1 MVSARVFRSI
11 SLFATVAASKPCPDY
26 LCDVEGDEGFALL
39 QTNQMHRDAQGLQPP
54 APSPG
59 ASVDCTYDSKTK
71 CAGNQC
77 CPQSTNTSGKTYPC
91 PSADASWDG
100 CETGITALLQHP
112 PTPAPP
118 APAPGASVDCTY
130 DSNTKCAGNQCC
142 PRSTNTSDK
151 TYPCPSADAG
161 WDGCETGIAALLQ
174 EAHPHGGGA
183 HVKCPYSGAGCAG
196 NQCCPKA
203 AQTGGKTFPCPSAD
217 PNWNKCQAA
226 APQPLN
232 KLGEK
237 CGTCGSY
244 PGDAGACESQYEC
257 AKPNNVMVGQCPICQ
272 YPAPAPSPAPLN
284 DLGEKCGVCGSYPGD
299 AGPCKSQYVCQQP
312 NNAVMGQCP
321 ICAYPPTTTT
331 PPPVQ
336 LGQKCGPDYGECA
349 DIYVCQSP
357 PQGAPP
363 GSPSICAYPR

>member
-54 APSPG
+54 APS
-59 ASVDCTYDSKTK
+59 
-71 CAGNQC
+71 
-77 CPQSTNTSGKTYPC
+77 
-91 PSADASWDG
+91 
-100 CETGITALLQHP
+100 
-112 PTPAPP
+112 
-118 APAPGASVDCTY
+118 PGASVDCTY

-196 NQCCPKA
+196 NQCCPGA

-217 PNWNKCQAA
+217 PNWNHCQAA
-226 APQPLN
+226 APHPLN

-336 LGQKCGPDYGECA
+336 LGQKCGVSGSTNTNYGECA

>member
-11 SLFATVAASKPCPDY
+11 SLLATVAASKPCPDY

-39 QTNQMHRDAQGLQPP
+39 QTNQMHRDAQGLQVSHTP
-54 APSPG
+54 A
-59 ASVDCTYDSKTK
+59 
-71 CAGNQC
+71 
-77 CPQSTNTSGKTYPC
+77 ST
-91 PSADASWDG
+91 
-100 CETGITALLQHP
+100 
-112 PTPAPP
+112 PTP
-118 APAPGASVDCTY
+118 GSSVDCTY

-142 PRSTNTSDK
+142 PRSTNTSGK
-151 TYPCPSADAG
+151 TYPCPSADAD

-174 EAHPHGGGA
+174 GTHPHGGGA
-183 HVKCPYSGAGCAG
+183 HVNCPYTGNGCAG
-196 NQCCPKA
+196 NQCCPGA

-217 PNWNKCQAA
+217 ADWNGCQAD
-226 APQPLN
+226 APN

-237 CGTCGSY
+237 CGVCGSY
-244 PGDAGACESQYEC
+244 PGDAGPCESQLEC
-257 AKPNNVMVGQCPICQ
+257 AQPDNVMVGQCPICQ

-299 AGPCKSQYVCQQP
+299 AGPCKPQYVCQQP
-312 NNAVMGQCP
+312 NNVMVGQCP
-321 ICAYPPTTTT
+321 ICAYPPMTVPTTTT

-336 LGQKCGPDYGECA
+336 LGQKCGPDGSTGMDYGECA

-363 GSPSICAYPR
+363 GSPSICAYPH